1 MPKIGMRIIKTCIA
15 VYICFLIYLLRGEQG
30 APFYSAIAAI
40 LCMQPY
46 VSNSLKVALNRT
58 LGTFI
63 GGAMGMF
70 IFLVEQSFVPTD
82 MPALQYLIVSLA
94 IIPLIYFTVLI
105 KKPTTAFIA

>member
-15 VYICFLIYLLRGEQG
+15 VYICFLIYMLRGEQG

-58 LGTFI
+58 VGTFV
-63 GGAMGMF
+63 GGAMGMIVLLF
-70 IFLVEQSFVPTD
+70 ERSFMPTD
-82 MPALQYLIVSLA
+82 MLALQYLLVSLA
-94 IIPLIYFTVLI
+94 IIPLIY
-105 KKPTTAFIA
+105 